1 MRLSPISRIPLGT
14 SVLRYFFGLPL
25 SGYRACVV
33 LPAITVSTIV
43 LPIGTRPGTRSYE
56 EPDPN
61 DLKPIAARP
70 APTA

>member
-1 MRLSPISRIPLGT
+1 MTPLTNKSNPPRYFGTFSGSPYRAIEMHGT
-14 SVLRYFFGLPL
+14 SGV
-25 SGYRACVV
+25 
-33 LPAITVSTIV
+33 TVSTIV